1 MMDREIGNLEKLISS
16 LDKDDPNF
24 NTNLFLVFQEV
35 FTRLNGKLDDFYSSE
50 ETPISRHF
58 LPVFDRYDDRSSV
71 VRQVYRVEVDCGA
84 PPASGQ
90 SKTVPTGI
98 EMRDRMALIHMSAAL
113 TQVTDNPDGWVKA
126 KRAGTDNVRI
136 ERDNIIITGDG
147 SMSGYNQIF
156 VTIEYIRVL
165 QLIDA

>member
-16 LDKDDPNF
+16 LDKEDPNF

-58 LPVFDRYDDRSSV
+58 LPVMGRYDDRSSV

-84 PPASGQ
+84 PPATGQ

-98 EMRDRMALIHMSAAL
+98 EMRDRMALIHMSAAV
-113 TQVTDNPDGWVKA
+113 TQVTNDPNGWV
-126 KRAGTDNVRI
+126 RARRIKTDNVRI

-147 SMSGYNQIF
+147 AMAGYNQIF

-165 QLIDA
+165 QLINA